1 MNEIFGVIGGSG
13 VYDIDSLR
21 DAHWVKVATP
31 FGDPSDEFL
40 MGVIGTQKFAF
51 LPRHGRGHRYSP
63 TGINYRANIWAF
75 KSLGVRRVLSVSAVG
90 SLREEFAPGDFVLV
104 DQYIDRT
111 TQRVSSFFS
120 NGCVGHVS
128 MAHPVCPDLSKIV
141 HQAAKTCGMT
151 IHPGGTYLAMEG
163 PQFSTQAESN
173 LYRIW
178 GCDVIGMTNM
188 PEAKLAREA
197 AICYSSL
204 AMVTDYDCW
213 HPDHDNVS
221 VEQVIGTL
229 LSNSDKSKA
238 VVHALEQADG
248 LFNRSNCQCSLS
260 NKHSKITANSAQ
272 DPAVV
277 EGLQLILD
285 N

>member
-1 MNEIFGVIGGSG
+1 
-13 VYDIDSLR
+13 L
-21 DAHWVKVATP
+21 
-31 FGDPSDEFL
+31 
-40 MGVIGTQKFAF
+40 
-51 LPRHGRGHRYSP
+51 
-63 TGINYRANIWAF
+63 
-75 KSLGVRRVLSVSAVG
+75 
-90 SLREEFAPGDFVLV
+90 PGDFVLV
-104 DQYIDRT
+104 EQYIDRT

-128 MAHPVCPDLSKIV
+128 MAHPVCPDLNKIV
-141 HQAAKTCGMT
+141 HQAAKTCGVT

-221 VEQVIGTL
+221 VEQVISTL

>member
-13 VYDIDSLR
+13 LYDIDSLQ

-40 MGVIGTQKFAF
+40 MGVVGTQKFAF

-104 DQYIDRT
+104 EQYIDRT

>member
-40 MGVIGTQKFAF
+40 MGMIGTQKFAF

-104 DQYIDRT
+104 EQYIDRT

>member
-40 MGVIGTQKFAF
+40 IGVIGTQKFAF

-104 DQYIDRT
+104 EQYIDRT

>member
-104 DQYIDRT
+104 EQYIDRT

-221 VEQVIGTL
+221 VEQVISTL
-229 LSNSDKSKA
+229 LSNSDKSKS

-260 NKHSKITANSAQ
+260 NKHSKITADSAQ

>member
-104 DQYIDRT
+104 EQYIDRT

>member
-128 MAHPVCPDLSKIV
+128 MAHPVCPDLNKIV
-141 HQAAKTCGMT
+141 HQAARKCGVT

>member
-13 VYDIDSLR
+13 VYDINSLR

-40 MGVIGTQKFAF
+40 MGVVGTQKFAF

-104 DQYIDRT
+104 EQYIDRT